1 VPIYNIPIFCSFVL
15 AGMILISV
23 IIIMSYFNIYTI
35 YDDVSFTHSNFWRRK
50 CTIHYSDIKIVYRKK
65 HAKYLVVFESDDGR
79 ITIDSKYTIGY
90 SEFIEKVNKNRFK
103 D

>member
-1 VPIYNIPIFCSFVL
+1 MYHL
-15 AGMILISV
+15 RILIFGEESV
-23 IIIMSYFNIYTI
+23 Q
-35 YDDVSFTHSNFWRRK
+35 
-50 CTIHYSDIKIVYRKK
+50 YSDIKLIYRKK